1 MSLVSVRNSF
11 AYVGGTMR
19 TICGFF
25 VIIGIILSACTLYAN
40 SPSEVAGIKLGS
52 KVSEYPDFEVSNYL
66 KETVVMDWHGFRKG
80 VIFYGICHDPGTI
93 VKIQMKYE
101 DSSKDFYNTLLKR
114 YKKKYG
120 PPTEWDGDSFGIKHI
135 WKWRFVDEDGRRVNM
150 LLQHNLQD
158 ANQSIGNQV
167 KISYPEMMEQENLCF
182 LRMCQDISDPEEK
195 KRKELLKETG
205 WEYLIP
211 Q

>member
-1 MSLVSVRNSF
+1 MHKFYRLSLVF
-11 AYVGGTMR
+11 
-19 TICGFF
+19 C
-25 VIIGIILSACTLYAN
+25 IIITATTLYAN
-40 SPSEVAGIKLGS
+40 TPTEVAGIKLGT

-66 KETVVMDWHGFRKG
+66 KETIVMDWHGFRKG
-80 VIFYGICHDPGTI
+80 IIFYGICHDPGTI

-101 DSSKDFYNTLLKR
+101 DPSKEFFNTLLKR

-135 WKWRFVDEDGRRVNM
+135 WKWRFTDETGRRVNM

-158 ANQSIGNQV
+158 ANQNIGNQV
-167 KISYPEMMEQENLCF
+167 KISYPEMMEQEHLCF
-182 LRMCQDISDPEEK
+182 LRQCREIANPEEK
-195 KRKELLKETG
+195 KRKEMLKETG

>member
-1 MSLVSVRNSF
+1 
-11 AYVGGTMR
+11 MR
-19 TICGFF
+19 TFLSYLLVF
-25 VIIGIILSACTLYAN
+25 ALILAAQTLHAN
-40 SPSEVAGIKLGS
+40 SPSEIAGIKLGS

-101 DSSKDFYNTLLKR
+101 DSSRDFFNTLLKR
-114 YKKKYG
+114 YKKEYG

-135 WKWRFVDEDGRRVNM
+135 WKWRFIDEDGRRVNM
-150 LLQHNLQD
+150 LLQHNLHD

-167 KISYPEMMEQENLCF
+167 KISYPELMEQENLCF
-182 LRMCQDISDPEEK
+182 IRMCQDISDPEEK
-195 KRKELLKETG
+195 KRKEALQETG

-211 Q
+211 K

>member
-1 MSLVSVRNSF
+1 MRMFSRFVLTMS
-11 AYVGGTMR
+11 
-19 TICGFF
+19 
-25 VIIGIILSACTLYAN
+25 IILTATTLYAN
-40 SPSEVAGIKLGS
+40 TPSEIAGIKLGS
-52 KVSEYPDFEVSNYL
+52 KVNDYPDFEVSNYL

-80 VIFYGICHDPGTI
+80 IIFYGICHDPGTI

-101 DSSKDFYNTLLKR
+101 DSTKEFYNTLLKR
-114 YKKKYG
+114 FKQKYG

-135 WKWRFVDEDGRRVNM
+135 WKWRFTDAQGRRVNM
-150 LLQHNLQD
+150 QLQHNLRD
-158 ANQSIGNQV
+158 ADQNIGNQV
-167 KISYPEMMEQENLCF
+167 KISYPEMMEKENLCF
-182 LRMCQDISDPEEK
+182 LQMCQDISDPEKK

>member
-1 MSLVSVRNSF
+1 
-11 AYVGGTMR
+11 MR
-19 TICGFF
+19 MFSRLF
-25 VIIGIILSACTLYAN
+25 LIIGIILTTTTLYAGT
-40 SPSEVAGIKLGS
+40 PSEIAGIKLGS
-52 KVSEYPDFEVSNYL
+52 KVNDYPDFEVSNYL

-80 VIFYGICHDPGTI
+80 IIFYGICHDPGTI

-101 DSSKDFYNTLLKR
+101 DPSKEFFNTLLKR

-135 WKWRFVDEDGRRVNM
+135 WKWRFTDEKGRRVNM
-150 LLQHNLQD
+150 LLQHNLRD
-158 ANQSIGNQV
+158 ADQNIGNQV
-167 KISYPEMMEQENLCF
+167 KISYPEMMEKENLCF
-182 LRMCQDISDPEEK
+182 IKMCQDIEDPEKIKRREVLK
-195 KRKELLKETG
+195 KTG